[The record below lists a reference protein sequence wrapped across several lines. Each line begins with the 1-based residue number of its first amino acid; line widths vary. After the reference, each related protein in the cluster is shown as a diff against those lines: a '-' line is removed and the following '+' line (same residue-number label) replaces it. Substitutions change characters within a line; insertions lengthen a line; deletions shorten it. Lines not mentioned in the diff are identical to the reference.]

1 MPVFVTVIAFVAFVV
16 LHWLNI
22 MPKVRAVAAL
32 AAGTGITAGVIG
44 RVMRAGAAWL
54 THLAGTA
61 TAVLLGAAIPAALAI
76 ALLIIFVHDMHPRR
90 KASRRTALIGFAL
103 PVLLSTAGI
112 TALASIPGGISS
124 TVTNTVHSVQ
134 NSSVR
139 SGG

>member
-1 MPVFVTVIAFVAFVV
+1 MPVFVTAIAFVAFVV

-22 MPKVRAVAAL
+22 MPKIRAVAAL
-32 AAGTGITAGVIG
+32 MAGAGITAGVLG

-54 THLAGTA
+54 THLTGTA
-61 TAVLLGAAIPAALAI
+61 TTVLLGAAIPAALAI
-76 ALLIIFVHDMHPRR
+76 SLLIIFVYDMHPRR

-112 TALASIPGGISS
+112 TALAAIPGGISS
-124 TVTNTVHSVQ
+124 TITSTVHSIQ
-134 NSSVR
+134 

>member
-1 MPVFVTVIAFVAFVV
+1 MPVFATVIAFVAFVI

-22 MPKVRAVAAL
+22 MPKIRAVAAL
-32 AAGTGITAGVIG
+32 VAGAGITAGVIG

-76 ALLIIFVHDMHPRR
+76 SLLIIFVHDMHPRR

-103 PVLLSTAGI
+103 PI
-112 TALASIPGGISS
+112 TAVLYAAAWVLQRPARLLALILIGLLVWAGL
-124 TVTNTVHSVQ
+124 TL
-134 NSSVR
+134 
-139 SGG
+139 